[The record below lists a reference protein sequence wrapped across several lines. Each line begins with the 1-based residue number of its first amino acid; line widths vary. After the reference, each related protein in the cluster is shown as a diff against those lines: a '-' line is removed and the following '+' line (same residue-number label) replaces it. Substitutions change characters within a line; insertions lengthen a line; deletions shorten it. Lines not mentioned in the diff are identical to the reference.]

1 MKKPIITIILTA
13 VNIIVFLFLSF
24 QGMTEDASFM
34 AQHGAMFV
42 PYVTEQGEYYRI
54 FTSMF
59 LHFDFQH
66 LMNNMV
72 MLVAIGYTLE
82 HAVGR
87 RRFLIIYLVSGFG
100 GTILSMWQDI
110 YTGEYAV
117 AAGASGAI
125 FGLLGATLY
134 IAVRNHG
141 RIGEISGRGILFIAG
156 ISLYYGYANSG
167 VDNFAHI
174 GGLLSGII
182 MSVLLYR
189 ASSVTEEFWEDEF

>member
-1 MKKPIITIILTA
+1 MKKPIITIILAA
-13 VNIIVFLFLSF
+13 VNIIVFLYLSF
-24 QGMTEDASFM
+24 LGMTEDASFM
-34 AQHGAMFV
+34 ARHGAMFV

-72 MLVAIGYTLE
+72 MLIAIGYTLE
-82 HAVGR
+82 HAVGKV
-87 RRFLIIYLVSGFG
+87 RFLIIYLVSGAG
-100 GTILSMWQDI
+100 GTILSMLQDI
-110 YTGEYAV
+110 HTGEYAV

-134 IAVRNHG
+134 VAVRHHG
-141 RIGEISGRGILFIAG
+141 RIGEISGRGLLFIAG
-156 ISLYYGYANSG
+156 LSLYYGYTNGG

-174 GGLLSGII
+174 GGLLSGFILA
-182 MSVLLYR
+182 VLLYR
-189 ASSVTEEFWEDEF
+189 VSPAPEEYQEDC